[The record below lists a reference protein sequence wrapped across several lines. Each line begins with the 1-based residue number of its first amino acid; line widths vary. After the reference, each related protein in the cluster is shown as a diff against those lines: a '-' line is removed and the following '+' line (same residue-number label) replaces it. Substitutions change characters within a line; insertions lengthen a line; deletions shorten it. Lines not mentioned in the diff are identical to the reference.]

1 MLTFRTST
9 ILIVIVLVA
18 LVVADIWFDV
28 PLIVYI
34 FIILAYG
41 LMIGFGSYFVQSNFF
56 VPAICSARTN
66 EKVLALSFDDGP
78 QQNFTPE
85 ILKILKQ
92 ENVPGAFFCI
102 GKNIDQ
108 EPDILRHVIEDGHIV
123 GNHSYTHSPTFDL
136 KLPKEMLKDI
146 QMADQSMISI
156 LGLKPKLFRPPYGVT
171 TPGMNTVMKTGGYT
185 AIGWNIRSYD
195 TMTNNDNK
203 LLKRLVRLLKPGAV
217 VLLHDTQQVTVRVL
231 PQFIKA
237 ARNAGYRFVR
247 LDTLLNVQPYA

>member
-171 TPGMNTVMKTGGYT
+171 TPGMDTGLYPGYCAKAVFNITIHTKTNDLS
-185 AIGWNIRSYD
+185 IRLNI
-195 TMTNNDNK
+195 
-203 LLKRLVRLLKPGAV
+203 
-217 VLLHDTQQVTVRVL
+217 
-231 PQFIKA
+231 
-237 ARNAGYRFVR
+237 
-247 LDTLLNVQPYA
+247 